1 MEKNKI
7 DVVIPTYRPGE
18 EFGKLI
24 SRLQKQ
30 KYPVNCIHVINTNTG
45 EFPDEVTDKYENVT
59 VTHISPEQ
67 FDHGATRDMGARMS
81 KAEIVLFM
89 TQDAVP
95 LDDELTFS
103 MMEAFEDPEVGIAY
117 GRQLPAK
124 DCHVIERY
132 TRSFNYPKE
141 SRVKQKDDLK
151 ELGIKTYFCSDVCAA
166 YRKSIYESL
175 GGFIDHTIFNEDMIM
190 AGQEI
195 QAGYKVAYVAE
206 ARVIHSHNYGCMQ
219 QLRRNFDLAVSQ
231 KDHPEIFEG
240 IRSEDEGIRLV
251 KKTAAYLCHIK
262 KPWLVA
268 ELVIKSGFKYI
279 GYRLGKRYQSL
290 PQWLVLKL
298 TMNPGYWDK
307 QSKKYV

>member
-1 MEKNKI
+1 MDPMI
-7 DVVIPTYRPGE
+7 DVVIPTCNPRE
-18 EFGKLI
+18 EFVKLI
-24 SRLQKQ
+24 SRLEKQ
-30 KYPVNCIHVINTNTG
+30 KYPVNCIHVINTDTG
-45 EFPDEVTDKYENVT
+45 EFLCPVLDKYDNIT

-95 LDDELTFS
+95 LDDELTS
-103 MMEAFEDPEVGIAY
+103 SIIKAFEDPEVGIAY

-124 DCHVIERY
+124 DCRIIEKY

-141 SRVKQKDDLK
+141 SIVKTKEDLPVM
-151 ELGIKTYFCSDVCAA
+151 GIKTYFCSDVCAA

-175 GGFIDHTIFNEDMIM
+175 GGFIDRTIFNEDMIM

-195 QAGYKVAYVAE
+195 QAGYKVVYAAD
-206 ARVIHSHNYGCMQ
+206 AKVIHSHNYGCMQ

-231 KDHPEIFEG
+231 KDNPEIFEG

-251 KKTAAYLCHIK
+251 KRTAAYLFHIK

-268 ELVIKSGFKYI
+268 ELVVKSGFKYI
-279 GYRLGKRYQSL
+279 GYRLGRRYESL
-290 PQWLVLKL
+290 PQWLIMKL
-298 TMNPGYWDK
+298 TMNPRYWSN
-307 QSKKYV
+307 QSKKCV

>member
-1 MEKNKI
+1 MEQIKI
-7 DVVIPTYRPGE
+7 DVVIPTYHPGE
-18 EFGKLI
+18 EFLRLV
-24 SRLQKQ
+24 SRLEKQ
-30 KYPVNCIHVINTNTG
+30 KYPVHCIHVINTETG
-45 EFPDEVTDKYENVT
+45 EFPAEVLEKYENIT
-59 VTHISPEQ
+59 VTHISPQQ

-95 LDDELTFS
+95 ADDELTAS
-103 MMEAFEDPEVGIAY
+103 IINAFEDPEVGIAY

-124 DCHVIERY
+124 DCRIIERY
-132 TRSFNYPKE
+132 TRSFNYPKD
-141 SRVKQKDDLK
+141 SKVKQKDDLPQM
-151 ELGIKTYFCSDVCAA
+151 GIKTYFCSDVCAA

-206 ARVIHSHNYGCMQ
+206 ARVIHSHNYGCIQ
-219 QLRRNFDLAVSQ
+219 QMRRNFDLAVSQ
-231 KDHPEIFEG
+231 MDHPEIFEG

-251 KKTAAYLCHIK
+251 KKTAVYLFHIK

-268 ELVIKSGFKYI
+268 ELVIKSGFKYL
-279 GYRLGKRYQSL
+279 GYRLGRRYQSL

-298 TMNPGYWDK
+298 TMNPRYWDK
-307 QSKKYV
+307 PPKKYV